1 MRVIAVGKQESM
13 ADKAA
18 NMSAE
23 EWNEKVLL
31 GRFLG
36 TITVL
41 SWDLLATTTSVSDC
55 CIESQVALSSAYILI
70 AFEYRKPSPT
80 GTVDIA
86 FPEPLAYPT
95 VQLEVR
101 ERNIVCILQ
110 LAEARAMIKWG
121 NTRKNWR
128 LWRKLRCPSWERTRK

>member
-1 MRVIAVGKQESM
+1 MRVIAVGKQEGM

-41 SWDLLATTTSVSDC
+41 S
-55 CIESQVALSSAYILI
+55 
-70 AFEYRKPSPT
+70 
-80 GTVDIA
+80 
-86 FPEPLAYPT
+86 
-95 VQLEVR
+95 
-101 ERNIVCILQ
+101 
-110 LAEARAMIKWG
+110 
-121 NTRKNWR
+121 
-128 LWRKLRCPSWERTRK
+128 